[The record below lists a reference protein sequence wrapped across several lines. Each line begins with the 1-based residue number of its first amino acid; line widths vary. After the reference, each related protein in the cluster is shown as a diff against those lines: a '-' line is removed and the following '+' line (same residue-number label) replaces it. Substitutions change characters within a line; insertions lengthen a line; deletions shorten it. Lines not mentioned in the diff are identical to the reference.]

1 MDLTPLFKPKSI
13 AVLGASQNGNTIGG
27 RPIRF
32 LKEYGYQGA
41 IYPINPKYKECQGL
55 KCYPN
60 ITALPEAVDHLM
72 VVVRAELV
80 ADAVLQAAQKGIK
93 SVMIFSSGFAEAGEE
108 GKAMQ
113 RRIQDVA
120 REYNMPVCGP
130 NCQGFIDHFNQV
142 TATFTGSLVNGDF
155 NKGPVAFCSQ
165 SGAMGYHFYG
175 MAQRMGLGFSYMVS
189 TGNEAV
195 LTTSDFL
202 RYALDDE
209 NTGLVASYMEA
220 INDPDQLARC
230 ADLAFKKQKPLLVM
244 KVGRSMA
251 GSQAASSHTGSI
263 AGEDRIADTFLEQ
276 NGILR
281 VDSVGQFFDL
291 FKVFSNPKRLKGDN
305 VGIVSIS
312 GGAGVVMADDC
323 ERFGLNVVTFAPETE
338 ENLTQKLPY
347 FGSAKNPVDLTA
359 QVLTASEKFYDCLKC
374 VADDPNTDAIVV
386 FIGLL
391 EHMKDIL
398 VPPIA
403 RLEKETEKP
412 ILVTWMAC
420 DDPIRKDFKK
430 YGIPLY
436 EEPTRCIYAL
446 GQLNRFRKA
455 LAHQSER
462 KKQPTVAPD
471 QSLAAKVSQLLEGDS
486 KELDEMTS
494 KELIQ
499 AFGIPATK
507 DVLVT
512 DKSEAGEKAAE
523 IGFPVVMKIVSP
535 EVAHKADV
543 GGVILDIKDKDQA
556 TQAFESIMQGVSRAR
571 PQARL
576 KGVMISPMVQNGL
589 EMLVGIKND
598 PVFGPVL
605 MAGLGGSYV
614 EIFKDVSTR
623 VLPITAF
630 EAKDMLKELKA
641 YKLLKGARGGA
652 PRDIDALVEVLLK
665 TSTLAMSLSDRISE
679 LDINP
684 LLVFE
689 KGKGVMALDALVSVK

>member
-471 QSLAAKVSQLLEGDS
+471 QSLTAKVSQLLDGDS

-576 KGVMISPMVQNGL
+576 KGVMISPMVRNGL

>member
-1 MDLTPLFKPKSI
+1 MDLNPLFKPKSI
-13 AVLGASQNGNTIGG
+13 AVLGASQNDNSIGG

-32 LKEYGYQGA
+32 LKEYGYEGA
-41 IYPINPKYKECQGL
+41 IYPINPKYEECQGL
-55 KCYPN
+55 ICYPD
-60 ITALPEAVDHLM
+60 IKSLPEAVDHLM
-72 VVVRAELV
+72 VVVRAQLV
-80 ADAVLQAAQKGIK
+80 PEAIMEAAQKGVK
-93 SVMIFSSGFAEAGEE
+93 SAMIFSSGFAEAGEE

-113 RRIQDVA
+113 KRIQDIA
-120 REYNMPVCGP
+120 REYKMPICGP

-202 RYALDDE
+202 SYALEDK
-209 NTGLVASYMEA
+209 NTNVVASYMEA
-220 INDPDQLARC
+220 INDPERLAQC
-230 ADLAFKKQKPLLVM
+230 ADLAFEKQKPLLVM
-244 KVGRSMA
+244 KVGRSAA

-263 AGEDRIADTFLEQ
+263 AGEDRIAGTFLEQ

-291 FKVFSNPKRLKGDN
+291 FKIFSNPKRLKGGN

-323 ERFGLNVVTFAPETE
+323 EKFGLNVVSFAPETE
-338 ENLTQKLPY
+338 EALTQKLPY

-374 VADDPNTDAIVV
+374 VADDPNTDAIVI

-398 VPPIA
+398 APPIA
-403 RLEKETEKP
+403 QLETETEKP

-420 DDPIRKDFKK
+420 DDPIKAEFKK
-430 YGIPLY
+430 HGIPLY

-446 GQLNRFRKA
+446 GQLNRFREV
-455 LAHQSER
+455 LADQSER
-462 KKQPTVAPD
+462 KKQIPTQAD
-471 QSLAAKVSQLLEGDS
+471 HDLAAKALPLLKENG
-486 KELDEMTS
+486 KELDEIAS
-494 KELIQ
+494 KQLIQ
-499 AFGIPATK
+499 EFGIPATR
-507 DVLVT
+507 DILVA
-512 DKSEAGEKAAE
+512 DKNQAAKKAAE
-523 IGFPVVMKIVSP
+523 TGFPVVMKIVSP
-535 EVAHKADV
+535 DVAHKADI
-543 GGVILDIKDKDQA
+543 GGVLLDIKDQNQA
-556 TQAFESIMQGVSRAR
+556 KEAFESIMQSVRKAR
-571 PQARL
+571 PKARL
-576 KGVMISPMVQNGL
+576 EGVMISPMVKGGL
-589 EMLVGIKND
+589 EMLVGLKND
-598 PVFGPVL
+598 PVFGPVI
-605 MAGLGGSYV
+605 MVGLGGSYV
-614 EIFKDVSTR
+614 EVFKDVSTR
-623 VLPITAF
+623 VLPINEF
-630 EAKDMLKELKA
+630 EARNMLKELKA
-641 YKLLKGARGGA
+641 YKLLQGARGK
-652 PRDIDALVEVLLK
+652 PPKDIDALVDVLLK
-665 TSTLAMSLSDRISE
+665 TSSMGISLRAKLSE

-689 KGKGVMALDALVSVK
+689 KGKGVMALDALASVK